1 MNVVKLSIVALE
13 KGTIVTAALQLLQE
27 TGFDGLTLR
36 RLAGELGVQAPALY
50 WHFKNKQQLLDA
62 MAEALTAA
70 HMTRPALTDPAGWRE
85 WMRDYAHRDRAMLNS
100 YRDGA
105 RLVAGTRPSPLL
117 FQVVERSVAA
127 LETAGFTAGDAVRGM
142 FAVSSYVAGFVLE
155 EQADRGRGDLGA
167 GMPDLAAFQ
176 EAHPRLTAGLME
188 VGDPQGERSF
198 EGGLQLLLDGME
210 RRLRSAQETPD
221 AGADQ
226 VSHAAGETER

>member
-13 KGTIVTAALQLLQE
+13 KGIIVAAALRLLQDK
-27 TGFDGLTLR
+27 GLDGLTLR

-50 WHFKNKQQLLDA
+50 WHVKNKQELLDA
-62 MAEALTAA
+62 MAEAMTAA
-70 HMTRPALTDPAGWRE
+70 HVTRPALADPAAWRE

-117 FQVVERSVAA
+117 FEVVERSVAS
-127 LETAGFTAGDAVRGM
+127 LESAGFTAGDAVRGL

-155 EQADRGRGDLGA
+155 EQADRMRPDADGA
-167 GMPDLAAFQ
+167 MPDLAAFQ
-176 EAHPRLTAGLME
+176 EAHPRLMAGLAE

-198 EGGLQLLLDGME
+198 EGGLRLILDGMGA
-210 RRLRSAQETPD
+210 RLRQETF
-221 AGADQ
+221 
-226 VSHAAGETER
+226 E

>member
-1 MNVVKLSIVALE
+1 MALE
-13 KGTIVTAALQLLQE
+13 KGTIVGAALRLLQE
-27 TGFDGLTLR
+27 AGFDGLTLR

-70 HMTRPALTDPAGWRE
+70 HMARPALTDPAGWRA
-85 WMRDYAHRDRAMLNS
+85 WMRDHAHRDRAMLNS

-117 FQVVERSVAA
+117 FEVVERSVVA
-127 LETAGFTAGDAVRGM
+127 LESAGFTVGDAVRGL

-155 EQADRGRGDLGA
+155 EQADRTRGDLGA
-167 GMPDLAAFQ
+167 GMPDMAAFQ
-176 EAHPRLTAGLME
+176 EAHPRLMAGLKE

-198 EGGLQLLLDGME
+198 EGGLQVILDGME
-210 RRLRSAQETPD
+210 HRLRSGQETLA

-226 VSHAAGETER
+226 VSQAAGETER